1 MIYLVI
7 ILIVSQIIHFIHFQV
22 IMSST
27 KRRCKSIDH
36 QLQNLSQWV
45 VSNQQQLS
53 HHLEQINELVNS
65 LYIKIRLDELK
76 PDHGKPVETGDLAT
90 FTMLLQALNQ
100 ESLEKVRKEEIQQYY
115 ALLLQELQQ
124 LDYKINTA
132 TKKAILESP
141 FTKEQFFKNDL
152 NNHNHWLNK
161 NSSR

>member
-7 ILIVSQIIHFIHFQV
+7 ILIVSQIIHFIHFQM

-27 KRRCKSIDH
+27 KRRMKSIDH
-36 QLQNLSQWV
+36 QVQNLSQWV

-65 LYIKIRLDELK
+65 LYIKIRLDELNTDRAK
-76 PDHGKPVETGDLAT
+76 TTETGELAT
-90 FTMLLQALNQ
+90 FSMLLQALNK
-100 ESLEKVRKEEIQQYY
+100 ESLEKIRKEEIQQYY
-115 ALLLQELQQ
+115 ALLLQELHQ

-141 FTKEQFFKNDL
+141 FTQEQFFKNDL
-152 NNHNHWLNK
+152 DNRNHWLNK

>member
-27 KRRCKSIDH
+27 KRRLKSIDH
-36 QLQNLSQWV
+36 QVQNLSQWV

-65 LYIKIRLDELK
+65 LYIKIRLDELNRESAK
-76 PDHGKPVETGDLAT
+76 TTETGELAT
-90 FTMLLQALNQ
+90 FSMLLQALNK
-100 ESLEKVRKEEIQQYY
+100 ESLEKIRKEEIQQYY
-115 ALLLQELQQ
+115 ALLLQELHQ
-124 LDYKINTA
+124 LDYKITTA

-141 FTKEQFFKNDL
+141 FTQEQFFKNDL
-152 NNHNHWLNK
+152 DKHNHWLNK